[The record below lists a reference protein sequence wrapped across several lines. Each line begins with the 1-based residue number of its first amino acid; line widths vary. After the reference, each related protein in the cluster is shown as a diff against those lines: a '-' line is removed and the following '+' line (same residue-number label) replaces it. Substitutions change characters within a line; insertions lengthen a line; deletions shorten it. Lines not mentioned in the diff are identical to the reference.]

1 MRLEMRGV
9 NFELADELVDHIER
23 RLRFA
28 LGRFAARINRL
39 TVHLTDVNGPRG
51 GIDKRCRIAV
61 ALVPRGM
68 VMIEGSGQ
76 DPFALISD
84 AAKRARR
91 SVRRALERRRRGR
104 AGLMSPGL
112 ASSQCGSDDQG
123 NKVRSKD
130 DGTVL
135 AHRTDFRN

>member
-9 NFELADELVDHIER
+9 NFELADALVDHIER

-104 AGLMSPGL
+104 AGS
-112 ASSQCGSDDQG
+112 
-123 NKVRSKD
+123 
-130 DGTVL
+130 
-135 AHRTDFRN
+135 